1 MKKNEDVIY
10 DKNTIEFVAVAVSF
24 CALLESQEPVSKE
37 VLVDRCQKILP
48 LLYLK
53 AMMLPKVELLSED
66 ELESLVA
73 EEEYE
78 SLRQRIAGTLGEQ
91 DDYLEVFHPD
101 MPYSDTPVLATLSE
115 DLADI
120 YQDIKNF
127 VCIFRLGNPE
137 TMNDALYLCK
147 ENFKEFWGQRLTNA
161 MRAFHAIMKTYEW

>member
-1 MKKNEDVIY
+1 MRNENVIY

-24 CALLESQEPVSKE
+24 CALLESNEPVTKE
-37 VLVDRCQKILP
+37 IMVDRCQKILP

-53 AMMLPKVELLSED
+53 AMMLPKVELLSDYEP
-66 ELESLVA
+66 ESMLS

-78 SLRQRIAGTLGEQ
+78 SLRQRIAGILGEQ

-127 VCIFRLGNPE
+127 VSIFRLENPE

-161 MRAFHAIMKTYEW
+161 MRAFHAIMKTHE